1 MRLIARFGAAFGLCL
16 AMWAGPS
23 VASEPLP
30 ALSETDGYTDRLATL
45 INDYRRA
52 HGLGPL
58 SFAVELA
65 SLASEHTE
73 RMVSVRQLSHEGFRD
88 RSQRTGSRV
97 CVENV
102 GRGFPSAETLLNGWR
117 RSQSHHVNLLDP
129 KVSRMGIAASAR
141 FVTFFAC
148 S

>member
-1 MRLIARFGAAFGLCL
+1 MKLSSRLGAALIVFIAVL
-16 AMWAGPS
+16 AGPS
-23 VASEPLP
+23 AAGQP
-30 ALSETDGYTDRLATL
+30 ALALSTPDGYTGHLATL

-58 SFAVELA
+58 SVAVELA
-65 SLASEHTE
+65 SLAGEHTE
-73 RMVSVRQLSHEGFRD
+73 RMVSRRQLSHEGFRD
-88 RSQRTGSRV
+88 RHQRAGSRL

-117 RSQSHHVNLLDP
+117 HSHSHHVNLLDP